1 MAAMRVTPGREGY
14 KILFAENT
22 LIMNYKF
29 SAAAAKYGTREN
41 RIVRDIRHDF
51 PGLAEVVVSGREQ
64 TAARATARLT
74 YANMESHIKAY
85 DNAAELL
92 EVFETVKGL
101 SQSCASPYKYVR
113 DWFQAQFPDYKS
125 APVFQNGKL
134 IIAPISAPNTKDYKQ
149 KMSLAV

>member
-29 SAAAAKYGTREN
+29 SAAAAKYGTKEN
-41 RIVRDIRHDF
+41 RIMRNIRHDF
-51 PGLAEVVVSGREQ
+51 PGLVEVVVSGRKQ
-64 TAARATARLT
+64 TAARTNARLT

-85 DNAAELL
+85 DNATELL

-101 SQSCASPYKYVR
+101 SQSCVSPYKYVR
-113 DWFQAQFPDYKS
+113 DWFQAQFPHYKS
-125 APVFQNGKL
+125 APVFQDGKL
-134 IIAPISAPNTKDYKQ
+134 VIAPIVPPKVTEYKQ
-149 KMSLAV
+149 KLAV